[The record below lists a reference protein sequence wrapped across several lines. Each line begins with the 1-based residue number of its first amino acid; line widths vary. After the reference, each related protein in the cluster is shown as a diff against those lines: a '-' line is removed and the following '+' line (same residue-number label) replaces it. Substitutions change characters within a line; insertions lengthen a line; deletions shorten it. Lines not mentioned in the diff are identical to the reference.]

1 LKIPLNLGTSVSAS
15 GKAVR
20 LRVIQNDIV
29 SAKKGDWNSRRALL
43 TEFRPLLQSMAEK
56 RAQTPDAVRALV
68 QAGEEGVARAV
79 RKFRLSDGADSFQVF
94 ALPYIERA
102 MEEPG
107 KRGFLARIFGVK

>member
-1 LKIPLNLGTSVSAS
+1 LNFGTSGAAS

-29 SAKKGDWNSRRALL
+29 AAKKGDWNSRRALL
-43 TEFRPLLQSMAEK
+43 SEFRPLLQSMAEK
-56 RAQTPDAVRALV
+56 RARTPEELRTLV

-79 RKFRLSDGADSFQVF
+79 RKFRLSDGADHFQVF
-94 ALPYIERA
+94 ALPYIEKA

-107 KRGFLARIFGVK
+107 RRGFLARIFGKR